1 MKGMSRRGVFL
12 DLNGTLVEPLK
23 QEQLAE
29 LALIP
34 VVAAAIRTLSVA
46 GFICPVVTVQSGI
59 AKGLFTMTDF
69 EAWFADLAADLKA
82 QGAVVV
88 GPYVCPHR
96 LAALCPCK
104 KPNVLLYNR
113 AADEHSLIPTDCFV
127 IGDSPDDVR
136 AARNLGARGCLV
148 RTGWSSD
155 PLVVETAKPDATVIV
170 DNFAEAV
177 DWVFSCGVA
186 DR

>member
-1 MKGMSRRGVFL
+1 MNRWGVFL
-12 DLNGTLVEPLK
+12 DLNGTLVEPLRP
-23 QEQLAE
+23 ERLDD
-29 LALIP
+29 LTLIP
-34 VVAAAIRTLSVA
+34 GVAAAIGRLSAA
-46 GFICPVVTVQSGI
+46 GFICPVVTVQSRI

-69 EAWFADLAADLKA
+69 EAWFANFAADLKA

-96 LAALCPCK
+96 LAEPCQCK

-113 AADEHSLIPTDCFV
+113 AADEHSLTSADSFV

-148 RTGWSSD
+148 RTGWASD
-155 PLVVETAKPDATVIV
+155 PLVVEIAKPDATVIV
-170 DNFAEAV
+170 NNFAEAV
-177 DWVFSCGVA
+177 DWVLGCGMA
-186 DR
+186 DG